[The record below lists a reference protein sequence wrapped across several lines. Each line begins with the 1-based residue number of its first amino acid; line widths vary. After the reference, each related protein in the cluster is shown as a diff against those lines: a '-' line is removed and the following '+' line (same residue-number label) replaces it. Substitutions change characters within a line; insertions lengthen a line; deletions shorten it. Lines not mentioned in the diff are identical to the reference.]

1 MFDIL
6 ETCPNELN
14 NYKHIDSYVL
24 DHSETAFHTLV
35 SVIVDVE
42 MSILAYVRVC
52 VPCTSNI
59 KLH

>member
-6 ETCPNELN
+6 ETCPDELN
-14 NYKHIDSYVL
+14 NYKHIDQYVL

-42 MSILAYVRVC
+42 FLVEMSILAYI
-52 VPCTSNI
+52 T
-59 KLH
+59 LHIQT